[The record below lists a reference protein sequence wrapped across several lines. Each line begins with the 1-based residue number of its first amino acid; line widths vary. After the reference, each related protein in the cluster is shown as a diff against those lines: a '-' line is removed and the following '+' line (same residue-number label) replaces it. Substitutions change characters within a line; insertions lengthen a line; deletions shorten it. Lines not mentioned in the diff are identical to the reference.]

1 MLSTRTRDKGE
12 CVLYLRH
19 TRGTLGALVPK
30 NKHHPGPDLA
40 RSENREERVLV
51 IEAPGGSVEPDAL
64 SASDLRDRAARREV
78 TPQDGD
84 VSRALDGVRQRAHDV
99 LRHRSGSVGGGGGKE
114 LRRVRDVLRERAARD
129 GQLRAVDDARGVRE
143 EVLEQ
148 RGDPARAVQVR
159 HVVPAGRLEVREVRR
174 AVRHGLEVVDRELDV
189 CRAGHGEE
197 VQHLRWGRG
206 GAGQRC
212 GGRWGVGNV
221 RTAFVE
227 PPRTFTIAMAFR
239 NEFRVRMSLCW
250 SSFRAQT
257 QL

>member
-19 TRGTLGALVPK
+19 TGGTFGALVPE
-30 NKHHPGPDLA
+30 NEHRPRPDLA
-40 RSENREERVLV
+40 RSEHREERILV
-51 IEAPGGSVEPDAL
+51 VEAPRRPIEPDAL

-78 TPQDGD
+78 TSQDGD

-99 LRHRSGSVGGGGGKE
+99 LHHRTGSVGGAKK
-114 LRRVRDVLRERAARD
+114 LRRVRDVLRERAARH

-148 RGDPARAVQVR
+148 RGDAARAVQVR

-206 GAGQRC
+206 ALVSGAEGAVR
-212 GGRWGVGNV
+212 GGERPYGVRRAAEDVHDRDGV
-221 RTAFVE
+221 QERV
-227 PPRTFTIAMAFR
+227 PCQDIAIL
-239 NEFRVRMSLCW
+239 E
-250 SSFRAQT
+250 
-257 QL
+257 